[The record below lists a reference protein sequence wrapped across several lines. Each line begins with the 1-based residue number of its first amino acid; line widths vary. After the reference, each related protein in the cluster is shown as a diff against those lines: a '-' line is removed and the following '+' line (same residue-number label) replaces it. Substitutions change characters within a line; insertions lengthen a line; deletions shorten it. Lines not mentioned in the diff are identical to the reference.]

1 MPFEFTS
8 TYPISVYHI
17 LLINSNNSKQY
28 LTLLLLCCKSWS
40 LRGHVAW
47 LLDLSQPIQ
56 STPIS
61 FVVCK
66 LNFR

>member
-8 TYPISVYHI
+8 TYPISVYH
-17 LLINSNNSKQY
+17 INSNNSKQY

-40 LRGHVAW
+40 LRGNGAW
-47 LLDLSQPIQ
+47 FVDLSQPMQ
-56 STPIS
+56 SIPIS